1 MRQATL
7 TCWLLASAIG
17 LVTGVAVLLGALLSP
32 LAGPLGDRV
41 GFRAVLAGA
50 LVGAGVTLFGMSVAP
65 SVAVLAGAVV
75 VYSGLQAATQA
86 MVFGLVAVEVAPERR
101 SATLNLVLLPLYIA
115 GIIGPT
121 VGAVAAGV
129 GGIPAPFV
137 VAAVVFIVGG
147 VGVAVSLRRARAARA
162 DATR

>member
-1 MRQATL
+1 
-7 TCWLLASAIG
+7 
-17 LVTGVAVLLGALLSP
+17 
-32 LAGPLGDRV
+32 
-41 GFRAVLAGA
+41 VLAGA